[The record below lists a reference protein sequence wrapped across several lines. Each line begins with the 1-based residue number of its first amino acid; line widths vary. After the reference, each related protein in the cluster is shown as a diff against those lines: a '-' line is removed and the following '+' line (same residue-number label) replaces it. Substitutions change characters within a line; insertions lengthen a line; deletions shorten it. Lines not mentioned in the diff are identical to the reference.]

1 MKILYDGQIYSIC
14 RNRGINRYFQNIIQN
29 LPSHFTPTITTN
41 DPSNSYP
48 MHPNLKLY
56 CCQGRETLP
65 ENIYNWYEKVY
76 FRAVALLGQF
86 NVVHPTYY
94 VSIARYALSKYQ
106 SRLKYPVV
114 VTFHDLLEDIFP
126 EQLDQSGDQRFF
138 KREAISAAQAIICV
152 SENTKRDLIERFS
165 VPEEKITV
173 THLASGID
181 IAHSYGSES
190 VPSNPYYLYVGSRD
204 YHKNFDRCLQAF
216 AYAASAQSDL
226 LFCVAGPPFNLSEQK
241 LIAQL
246 SLEQRILHYKYPSDY
261 HLAKLYRCS
270 IGLIYPS
277 LYEGFGIPPLEAMS
291 CKTVAITS
299 NTSSL
304 PEVVGDAGIMFNP
317 TSTVDLAE
325 ILLWLL
331 DNSIE
336 RDRLIAKGCERSKLF
351 SWQKTADKTIE
362 VYASVAA

>member
-1 MKILYDGQIYSIC
+1 
-14 RNRGINRYFQNIIQN
+14 
-29 LPSHFTPTITTN
+29 
-41 DPSNSYP
+41 
-48 MHPNLKLY
+48 
-56 CCQGRETLP
+56 
-65 ENIYNWYEKVY
+65 
-76 FRAVALLGQF
+76 
-86 NVVHPTYY
+86 
-94 VSIARYALSKYQ
+94 
-106 SRLKYPVV
+106 
-114 VTFHDLLEDIFP
+114 
-126 EQLDQSGDQRFF
+126 
-138 KREAISAAQAIICV
+138 
-152 SENTKRDLIERFS
+152 
-165 VPEEKITV
+165 
-173 THLASGID
+173 
-181 IAHSYGSES
+181 
-190 VPSNPYYLYVGSRD
+190 
-204 YHKNFDRCLQAF
+204 
-216 AYAASAQSDL
+216 
-226 LFCVAGPPFNLSEQK
+226 

-246 SLEQRILHYKYPSDY
+246 GLEQRILHYKYPSDY